1 MEFSAQQ
8 IATLLDGTVDG
19 NQRITINKLSKI
31 EEGSVGSLS
40 FLANPKY
47 THHFY
52 STQASIVIVNKD
64 FIPEYPYNCTL
75 IRVDDAYSAFARLLD
90 IYNELIHRK
99 TGISEKAHISE
110 TAKIGEEVFI
120 GEFVFIGHNTTI
132 GSNTRI
138 YPNTVIAD
146 NSLIGEGTTLFAGVQ
161 IYSNTVIGKN
171 CVIHAGA
178 VIGADGFGFAP
189 QNGNIYKKVAQT
201 GNVVIEDNVE
211 IGANTTIDRATLGS
225 TLICSGVKL
234 DNLIQIA
241 HNVIIGKNT
250 VIASQTGVSGSTKIG
265 ENCMI
270 GGQVGIT
277 GHLTIANNVKIAAQ
291 SGISHDIK
299 EEGAIVM
306 GSPAFEISKY
316 KKILVHFKNL
326 NTIAERIDKLEKEL
340 LKQKKKK

>member
-1 MEFSAQQ
+1 MEFTAQQ
-8 IATLLDGTVDG
+8 IAQLLEGTIEGDLQAKVHM
-19 NQRITINKLSKI
+19 LSKI
-31 EEGSVGSLS
+31 EEGIPGSLS

-47 THHFY
+47 TQYLY
-52 STQASIVIVNKD
+52 STKASIVIINKD
-64 FIPEYPYNCTL
+64 FIPEFPFSCTL
-75 IRVDDAYSAFARLLD
+75 IKVDDAYSAFARLLD
-90 IYNELIHRK
+90 IYNEITLRK
-99 TGISEKAHISE
+99 SGISDKAHIAENASVG
-110 TAKIGEEVFI
+110 TNVYL
-120 GEFVFIGHNTTI
+120 GEFACI
-132 GSNTRI
+132 GSNVQIGDNCKI
-138 YPNTVIAD
+138 YPNTVISD
-146 NSLIGEGTTLFAGVQ
+146 NSVIGNNTTLFAGVQ
-161 IYSNTVIGKN
+161 IYANTIIGDH

-189 QNGNIYKKVAQT
+189 QNGNVYKKVAQT
-201 GNVVIEDNVE
+201 GNVIIEDNVE

-241 HNVIIGKNT
+241 HNVTIGKNT

-277 GHLTIANNVKIAAQ
+277 GHITIANNVKIAAQ

-299 EEGAIVM
+299 QEGAIVM
-306 GSPAFEISKY
+306 GSPAIEISKY

-326 NTIAERIDKLEKEL
+326 NRLADRIEKLEKEL
-340 LKQKKKK
+340 SKKK